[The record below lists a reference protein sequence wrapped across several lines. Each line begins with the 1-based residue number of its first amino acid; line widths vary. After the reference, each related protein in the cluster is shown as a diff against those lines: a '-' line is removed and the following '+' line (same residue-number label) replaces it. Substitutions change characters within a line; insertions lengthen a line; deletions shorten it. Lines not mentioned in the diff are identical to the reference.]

1 MTKEILLVDDNPN
14 DVELALAAL
23 AEHGLAG
30 HIVVAR
36 DGVEALDYLY
46 RRKQFAGRDKGNPQ
60 VVLLDLKMPK
70 VNGLEVLRQIK
81 GDDTLKVIPIVMLTS
96 SRQEQDM
103 VESYALGVNAYV
115 VKPVAFDEFSQQVRR
130 IGQFWTLANET
141 PDTALGNTA
150 SGCLRDQN
158 LN

>member
-70 VNGLEVLRQIK
+70 VNGLELVITHKCQALWERDAGEQRLELR
-81 GDDTLKVIPIVMLTS
+81 
-96 SRQEQDM
+96 E
-103 VESYALGVNAYV
+103 
-115 VKPVAFDEFSQQVRR
+115 
-130 IGQFWTLANET
+130 
-141 PDTALGNTA
+141 
-150 SGCLRDQN
+150 
-158 LN
+158 